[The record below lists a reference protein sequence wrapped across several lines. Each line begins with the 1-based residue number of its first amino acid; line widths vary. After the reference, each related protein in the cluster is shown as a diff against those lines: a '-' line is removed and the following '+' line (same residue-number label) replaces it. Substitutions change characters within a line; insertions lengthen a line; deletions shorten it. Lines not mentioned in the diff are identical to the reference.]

1 MNVKLWKLEQ
11 QDNEKDKSI
20 RKIDTHHRLYENA
33 MAFPFLFPKMP
44 IISKNGKRIHYPS
57 P

>member
-20 RKIDTHHRLYENA
+20 RKIDTHHRLVGY
-33 MAFPFLFPKMP
+33 FCYDD
-44 IISKNGKRIHYPS
+44 NGSDKSQARVCH
-57 P
+57 